1 VIAGAAAAIILA
13 ILGLVHVYW
22 AAGGALGKSSAIPTR
37 DGKQIFTP
45 SPFTTILVALGLF
58 SMAALS
64 AIKMGWIAAPG
75 MAKFTRPGLWVAA
88 AIFLLRAIGDFRYL
102 GFFKR
107 LRNGRFA
114 KLDTMVYA
122 PICLLL
128 ACLLAISASS

>member
-13 ILGLVHVYW
+13 VLALIHVYW

-45 SPFTTILVALGLF
+45 TPFTTILVALALF
-58 SMAALS
+58 AMATLN
-64 AIKMGWIAAPG
+64 AIRIGWIAAPG
-75 MAKFTRPGLWVAA
+75 MANITRPGLWLVG
-88 AIFLLRAIGDFRYL
+88 AIFLLRAIGDFHYV

-107 LRNGRFA
+107 QRESRFA
-114 KLDTMVYA
+114 KLDTLVYS

-128 ACLLAISASS
+128 ACLIAISASS